1 MAKKITKREKQI
13 IIDTIIGWSDS
24 SITWEEVCDECQ
36 TILNHRPS
44 RQTLSYHKEIIEAF
58 KSKKNGIKN
67 GKNMLKKPSSLSIA
81 ADTIF
86 RLESDCY
93 RLEQENKALKQQ
105 FVFWQFNAYKYG
117 ITEQQLNEPL
127 PPVDRGRTDR
137 KLI

>member
-1 MAKKITKREKQI
+1 MSKKITKVQKQM
-13 IIDTIIGWSDS
+13 IIDTIIGWSES
-24 SITWEEVCDECQ
+24 NITWEQVCDECQ
-36 TILNHRPS
+36 TFLKHRPS

-67 GKNMLKKPSSLSIA
+67 GKIKLRKPSSLSIA

-86 RLESDCY
+86 RLESDRH
-93 RLEQENKALKQQ
+93 RLEQENQYLKQR
-105 FVFWQFNAYKYG
+105 FVFWQYNAYKYG
-117 ITEQQLNEPL
+117 ITEKQLDEPL